1 VLFAIWL
8 LVTWQ
13 IAPGWYSKWVIPEG
27 YGILEFSQFVTM
39 LAALFIAVRLL
50 FKPFVRKRPFVFA
63 VTIISAL
70 SCLYIA
76 GEEMSWGQHFFHWKT
91 PEYWAMV
98 NRQEETN
105 LHNIYPDL
113 PRFRAMA
120 TGGSRDWRRD
130 RRHHRADCR
139 SLLPAHPRQPAVAV
153 PATGSS
159 IAYAV
164 IAMLFKFTGILS
176 QKGYMPELVHR
187 PSEAV
192 ELYLYYFILGYLII
206 YLRAPH
212 QRARSLALLKRGFEP
227 LQRLLE
233 LGGGRLG
240 LGLPLALLLDHVLGR
255 AADELLV
262 RELGIELLDLGSD
275 FVDLALEPLRL
286 CADVDDAGERQ
297 REGRLV

>member
-1 VLFAIWL
+1 VVVARSSGAVRHLAARDL
-8 LVTWQ
+8 
-13 IAPGWYSKWVIPEG
+13 ANRPGWYSKWVIPEG

-153 PATGSS
+153 PATGSF
-159 IAYAV
+159 IAYGGHRHAV
-164 IAMLFKFTGILS
+164 QAHRHS
-176 QKGYMPELVHR
+176 QSKR
-187 PSEAV
+187 
-192 ELYLYYFILGYLII
+192 I
-206 YLRAPH
+206 YPRVGS
-212 QRARSLALLKRGFEP
+212 QTKRG
-227 LQRLLE
+227 
-233 LGGGRLG
+233 
-240 LGLPLALLLDHVLGR
+240 GR
-255 AADELLV
+255 ALPVLFRSCVSAYFHAAHCGT
-262 RELGIELLDLGSD
+262 RNQRRRRSD
-275 FVDLALEPLRL
+275 NPFVSNGPAYYRGTALAHPRWRA
-286 CADVDDAGERQ
+286 C
-297 REGRLV
+297 